1 MLNNFTKYFSG
12 AGVNQIVSKDLNGE
26 SSCTNNLSFSAS
38 LQNFYSIKKL
48 MMLEIADKYVFETMK
63 TTNNL
68 VSICDQVLASSKWLQ
83 RLKAGEPWPLEK
95 TIKFFEKL
103 SLTELK

>member
-83 RLKAGEPWPLEK
+83 RLKAGEP
-95 TIKFFEKL
+95 
-103 SLTELK
+103 